1 MDKIQAKFKKV
12 FEPKFD
18 PNWIAKAI
26 DEKCI
31 DYTEDLG
38 EYLCDLDERQRTGRD
53 ALTTSQ
59 IRNFFGE
66 IKRIQNVGIKQET
79 SAFLLIRPKLAYAT
93 ARAKQRNA
101 YSRIIMF
108 RNVVELAYKN
118 VDTQSEE
125 LPKHFQN
132 FVDFLESTLAFH
144 KVHGGRD

>member
-1 MDKIQAKFKKV
+1 MANFKNT
-12 FEPKFD
+12 FNGE
-18 PNWIAKAI
+18 WITKEI
-26 DEKCI
+26 DRDCI
-31 DYTEDLG
+31 DYTEKLG
-38 EYLCDLDERQRTGRD
+38 KYLCDIDEGKRTGRN

-66 IKRIQNVGIKQET
+66 IKRIQNAKIEKEK

-93 ARAKQRNA
+93 ARVTQRNSRSRITTFREVVEKA
-101 YSRIIMF
+101 YS
-108 RNVVELAYKN
+108 Y